1 MGNCLDE
8 RTSRSQRRG
17 TIMRVLDL
25 HTKGGAISEMRDE
38 LIRLMRDTQN
48 EARQP
53 MGFQQ
58 FDLNLEEW
66 LSHHYDH
73 RLRTVIREGS
83 QARTQASRQNYSLWS
98 QGCFKCVPRAIGHD
112 APELA
117 HLNIENVGCRSA
129 NLNSRRRT
137 RTPQDRGRG
146 PALIHPVHLL
156 DDIQNSLGILKRC
169 RR

>member
-48 EARQP
+48 EARQR
-53 MGFQQ
+53 MAFQQ

-117 HLNIENVGCRSA
+117 HL
-129 NLNSRRRT
+129 
-137 RTPQDRGRG
+137 
-146 PALIHPVHLL
+146 
-156 DDIQNSLGILKRC
+156 
-169 RR
+169 